1 VWALVCLG
9 AGLAGVGW
17 GRAFDLRAQATSPSA
32 ADASD
37 PRGQLVAYLNG
48 IARGHLAERAKAI
61 AGVRTRAD
69 AERRQVEV
77 RAKLL
82 SLIGGLPQRASAQG
96 VRPHSRSQQNGFTLE
111 SLTYESAP
119 GMWVTAN
126 VYVPPGKGPFAAVL
140 LAPGH
145 GVRGKT
151 ELWTWGVNLARHG
164 VLALAYDPI
173 GQGERLQYFDE
184 VKKSSEV
191 GNPTG
196 EHGEANVPPM
206 LIGET
211 IARYMVNDAIRSLDY
226 LTSRPDVDASRLG
239 AFGCSGGGVTTAYL
253 AALDDRVR
261 AAASACYISSF
272 DKLLVS
278 ATGVQEA
285 EQSLPGFLAANLDFA
300 DWVEVVAPRAYA
312 IVSTTEDMF
321 PFAGARETFE
331 EASRFYGLFGARDRL
346 QWITGPGA
354 HGNLG
359 PIAAPIVEFF
369 LTRLARDGQT
379 PAKASMIE
387 ERLEDFDVI
396 QSTPSGQVSTSY
408 RSETVASLNLKRAV
422 PLVAPMPSVSTPVE
436 SNLLRT
442 RLRSTIRTLTGAQA
456 RPGAPAMQVD
466 VLTNDAMEY
475 YRVESLALRGD
486 EGGSVTGALLTPRAS
501 VISAPGRGSNA
512 ASSKRPIVIVLD
524 DRPLSMLLG
533 ADSTPDRLARGGA
546 LVLVLNPRPTP
557 VGTESIKSPYLGP
570 FNLLSLRAF
579 LVGKTILGL
588 RIDDT
593 IRAIDWLVRRPDADN
608 RRVSLYGRGASAMV
622 ALHVGVLDDRVSDLD
637 LENLLGSYRSV
648 VEELLHK
655 DVSEVVVPGVLRH
668 YDVDALLLAMRP
680 RTVRVVSWRTAGG
693 DIRP

>member
-1 VWALVCLG
+1 MA
-9 AGLAGVGW
+9 
-17 GRAFDLRAQATSPSA
+17 PSVNDVA
-32 ADASD
+32 D
-37 PRGQLVAYLNG
+37 PRGQLIAYLNG
-48 IARGHLAERAKAI
+48 IARGHLAERARAV
-61 AGVRTRAD
+61 ANVRTRAD

-77 RAKLL
+77 RTKLR
-82 SLIGGLPQRASAQG
+82 SLIGGLPERAPVQG
-96 VRPHSRSQQNGFTLE
+96 VRPYSRSQQHGFTLE
-111 SLTYESAP
+111 SLAYESAP

-126 VYVPPGKGPFAAVL
+126 VYVPQGKGPFAAVL

-184 VKKSSEV
+184 EKKTSAV

-196 EHGEANVPPM
+196 EHGEANIPPM

-211 IARYMVNDAIRSLDY
+211 IARYMVNDAMRSLDY
-226 LTSRPDVDASRLG
+226 LVSRPDVDASRLG

-253 AALDDRVR
+253 AALDERVR

-321 PFAGARETFE
+321 PFLGARETFE
-331 EASRFYGLFGARDRL
+331 EASRFYGLFDASDRL
-346 QWITGPGA
+346 QWITGPGP

-359 PIAAPIVEFF
+359 PIAAPIVDFF
-369 LTRLARDGQT
+369 LTRLAPEGQA
-379 PAKASMIE
+379 PAKASITE
-387 ERLEDFDVI
+387 ERLEDSDVLR
-396 QSTPSGQVSTSY
+396 STPSGQVSTSY
-408 RSETVASLNLKRAV
+408 RSETVASMNLRRAV
-422 PLVAPMPSVSTPVE
+422 PLIAPMPSVATPVE

-442 RLRSTIRTLTGAQA
+442 RLRSTIRSLTGARA
-456 RPGAPAMQVD
+456 RPGAPAVPFK
-466 VLTNDAMEY
+466 LLANDAMES
-475 YRVESLALRGD
+475 YRVESLALHGD
-486 EGGSVTGALLTPRAS
+486 DGGSVTGALLVPHLPVA
-501 VISAPGRGSNA
+501 SAPSHGRTA
-512 ASSKRPIVIVLD
+512 ASSKRPIAIVLD
-524 DRPLSMLLG
+524 DRPLSGLIG
-533 ADSTPDRLARGGA
+533 AGSTSDRLARGGA

-557 VGTESIKSPYLGP
+557 IGTESIKSSYLGP

-579 LVGKTILGL
+579 LVGRTILGL

-593 IRAIDWLVRRPDADN
+593 IRAIDWLTRREDADG
-608 RRVSLYGRGASAMV
+608 RRVSLFGRGPAAMV
-622 ALHVGVLDDRVSDLD
+622 ALHAGVLDGRVSDLELED
-637 LENLLGSYRSV
+637 LLASYRSV

-680 RTVRVVSWRTAGG
+680 RGVRVVSWLTASG
-693 DIRP
+693 DVKR